1 MSLFPMQTRLNIPD
15 LPVGG
20 FAMAGGA
27 APAAAPAEEEE
38 AAPAAQEKTLFNL
51 KLESIDAAS
60 KAKVIKEIKSLLG
73 LSLVDSKKF
82 VESVP
87 KVLKESVPKEDAEKI
102 IETLKAVGAK
112 AIME

>member
-38 AAPAAQEKTLFNL
+38 AARPMSVGSLG
-51 KLESIDAAS
+51 
-60 KAKVIKEIKSLLG
+60 KS
-73 LSLVDSKKF
+73 
-82 VESVP
+82 SVQY
-87 KVLKESVPKEDAEKI
+87 
-102 IETLKAVGAK
+102 
-112 AIME
+112 